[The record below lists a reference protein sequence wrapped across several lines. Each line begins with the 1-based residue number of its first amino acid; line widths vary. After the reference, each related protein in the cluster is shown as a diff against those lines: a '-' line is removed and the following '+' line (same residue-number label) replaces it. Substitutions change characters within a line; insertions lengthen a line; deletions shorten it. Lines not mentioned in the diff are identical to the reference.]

1 MAFFSREK
9 TFKLENCRDLFNKLE
24 REIKRFKQNPKD
36 LFARVD
42 HAFNVVVTAWHMCDW
57 VCADL
62 TADQKSKLNIKD
74 RKNMQAVARQCR
86 ALYLC
91 EQAATASKHWAVYKE
106 YRDPNVSTIV
116 SIAPV
121 RKPEDVHAPTVF
133 EVFFKDEENVIPAEK
148 VFDDALEFW
157 RHFIY
162 QNQIAA
168 NDPLPGQ

>member
-1 MAFFSREK
+1 MRVFLIFVVIKYVRVSTRARLKEDDIRRGYQLMWELDAVSADEIHLSRAVGSVGRGLPVRHE
-9 TFKLENCRDLFNKLE
+9 
-24 REIKRFKQNPKD
+24 
-36 LFARVD
+36 
-42 HAFNVVVTAWHMCDW
+42 HA
-57 VCADL
+57 
-62 TADQKSKLNIKD
+62 S
-74 RKNMQAVARQCR
+74 RNMQAVARQCR

-133 EVFFKDEENVIPAEK
+133 EVFFKNGENVIPAEK